1 MVRSPVVLVG
11 HGAPASDCP
20 PYLVFKLKQ
29 LESRR
34 RALGGDPSDEEQ
46 ELDAKIRNWPRTAG
60 NDPYRTGL
68 EAVAEKLRPKLP
80 ISTELVMAFCE
91 YCAPTLDAAV
101 EDLVKRR
108 FERVVVVSSMMIPGG
123 AHSDVD
129 VPRTIEGVSWRFP
142 DLDIEYAWPFDTESV
157 ADLLALHLKRAAR
170 LEPRAIPP
178 SAKSAPAKPTPAK
191 PAPAKLASA
200 KPASEKPLEDED

>member
-1 MVRSPVVLVG
+1 MVRSAVVLVG

-60 NDPYRTGL
+60 NDPYRAGL
-68 EAVAEKLRPKLP
+68 EAVAEKLHARLP
-80 ISTELVMAFCE
+80 DGTELVMAFCE
-91 YCAPTLDAAV
+91 HCAPTLDAAV
-101 EDLVKRR
+101 EDLVKRG

-170 LEPRAIPP
+170 LEPGDIPP
-178 SAKSAPAKPTPAK
+178 PAK
-191 PAPAKLASA
+191 PAPAKPAPA
-200 KPASEKPLEDED
+200 KPASAKAASEKPMEDED

>member
-1 MVRSPVVLVG
+1 MVRSAVVLVG

-34 RALGGDPSDEEQ
+34 RALGGEPSDEEQ
-46 ELDAKIRNWPRTAG
+46 ELDAKIRNWPRTAE
-60 NDPYRTGL
+60 NDPYRAGL

-80 ISTELVMAFCE
+80 DDSEIVTAYCE
-91 YCAPTLDAAV
+91 YCAPTLDGAV
-101 EDLVKRR
+101 QDLVRR
-108 FERVVVVSSMMIPGG
+108 GFQRVVVVSSMLIPGG

-157 ADLLALHLKRAAR
+157 ADLLALHLKRTAR
-170 LEPRAIPP
+170 LEPTGSTSPE
-178 SAKSAPAKPTPAK
+178 KPAK
-191 PAPAKLASA
+191 
-200 KPASEKPLEDED
+200 DED